1 MTATTDQGR
10 ARASPPVQ
18 LRGHA
23 QPPYTVNC
31 EAHAPHP
38 PPPFP
43 SLQGPYAH
51 PFTAGH
57 DASVTGPLSAVPTF
71 SPSAPGSRGVLDLL
85 ATAALTA
92 QAVITPT
99 PPATGAVITP
109 TPLATHPTL
118 SAPGPFNPAAA
129 VPIKVV
135 KRILDLEFVEI
146 AEISVEVDTPQ
157 VPGRLPPPARPP
169 ITDISQ
175 WVERFSLMAAIL
187 STRFPEKAPEFW
199 AYQASIVRAERNYE
213 GTRWVSYDRQ
223 FRREALARKDLN
235 WSVTDPRLYNE
246 AFTGRARA
254 IARCIFCLQDDHVA
268 AQCPQNP
275 NRPIFTWCPDPASWS
290 SRFLIAP
297 RLSNILPGRSV
308 AASMRASAGC
318 RDASTCTRARAVR
331 APTRTSTALAG
342 YPRAAAA
349 PRLGRPVA
357 EFHIAIRPDTRT
369 LD

>member
-1 MTATTDQGR
+1 MPGLA
-10 ARASPPVQ
+10 
-18 LRGHA
+18 
-23 QPPYTVNC
+23 
-31 EAHAPHP
+31 
-38 PPPFP
+38 
-43 SLQGPYAH
+43 LQY
-51 PFTAGH
+51 
-57 DASVTGPLSAVPTF
+57 
-71 SPSAPGSRGVLDLL
+71 SRGVMPNPHTLSTARPMHLTPRPPSHPCKALMPTLSLQAMTPPSQAAPSRLSRPSHQVPLGLGGALDLL

-92 QAVITPT
+92 QAVPAAGAVITPT
-99 PPATGAVITP
+99 PLAIGAVITP

-129 VPIKVV
+129 VPVKVV

-157 VPGRLPPPARPP
+157 VPGRPPPPARPP

-223 FRREALARKDLN
+223 FWREALARKDLN

-246 AFTGRARA
+246 AFTGRART

-290 SRFLIAP
+290 AQVQPVPYRPPAQQHPSREVCRRFNEGKCRVPKCKYLHSCSGCQGAHPYIDCTRRVP
-297 RLSNILPGRSV
+297 TGRSC
-308 AASMRASAGC
+308 SSI
-318 RDASTCTRARAVR
+318 
-331 APTRTSTALAG
+331 RTPYRG
-342 YPRAAAA
+342 VPHR
-349 PRLGRPVA
+349 
-357 EFHIAIRPDTRT
+357 H
-369 LD
+369 